1 MTDLAAVATSD
12 ATHHQKT
19 PTTPG
24 ADEGASQGP
33 EAEERG
39 QLSVRAQALQHI
51 VETVALEVPRVRRT
65 SGSLGGVLSG
75 TPRASVHV
83 RGTTA
88 RVSLDV
94 AVAWPAPVSDVAA
107 QVRARVLDRA
117 SELSGVRIT
126 AVDVKVTVSG
136 IDERRAS

>member
-1 MTDLAAVATSD
+1 MND
-12 ATHHQKT
+12 ATAVR
-19 PTTPG
+19 TTDRPARG

-33 EAEERG
+33 EPEGRG
-39 QLSVRAQALQHI
+39 HLSVRAHALQHI
-51 VETVALEVPRVRRT
+51 VETVALEVPQVRRT
-65 SGSLGGVLSG
+65 EGALAGVRSG
-75 TPRASVHV
+75 TPRAHVHV

-94 AVAWPAPVSDVAA
+94 SVAWPAPVSDVAA
-107 QVRARVLDRA
+107 QVRSRVLDRA

-126 AVDVKVTVSG
+126 SVDVTVSVSG